1 MQTSTVVIWQCC
13 IISFQATSEH
23 LLYSVCRYSIGILAS
38 DQDPQP
44 CEPYPH
50 GAKNCKGGNGTAFQG
65 AINHLIVLKRNVIE
79 NNGGIEVRGHTTN
92 VVVEGNIVRN
102 SSVGIHVNT
111 SQATHV
117 YVHGNDERVQ

>member
-1 MQTSTVVIWQCC
+1 MQYVNCTCPLILS
-13 IISFQATSEH
+13 QATSEY
-23 LLYSVCRYSIGILAS
+23 LLSCVYRYSIGILAS

-50 GAKNCKGGNGTAFQG
+50 GAKNCKVGNGTAFQG
-65 AINHLIVLKRNVIE
+65 AINHLVVLKRNVIE

-92 VVVEGNIVRN
+92 VVVEGNTVRN

-117 YVHGNDERVQ
+117 YLHGNDEQVQ